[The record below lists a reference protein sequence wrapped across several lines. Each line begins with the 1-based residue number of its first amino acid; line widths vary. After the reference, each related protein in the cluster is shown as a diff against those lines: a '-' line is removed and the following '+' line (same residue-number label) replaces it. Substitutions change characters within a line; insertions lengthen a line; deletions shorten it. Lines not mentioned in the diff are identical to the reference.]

1 MKKIFYLFCVAQ
13 IIIQLLAGKGL
24 LYAQC
29 NDTNGLIAFTGYQI
43 ADAANPQGQK
53 DKFSF
58 VVLDSLPANTAIRFT
73 DRGYTGE
80 PFQSFTDARSDGE
93 LVWTSTQGISPSTT
107 IVITLD
113 GANTIASK
121 GGISGYQGNFDLGLA
136 GDQLFAYVNSPF
148 KIHAA
153 MLINKAGWDTEM
165 AQLEYY
171 PILSSSKSL
180 NPNIAPR
187 QTVIISNLGEDAY
200 QAKLNP
206 ITLTGSRTAL
216 RSQLFAGTFN
226 ISNSLSANLVQ
237 LSASPI
243 TWSASA
249 PTYTAIALNNTTLS
263 STVSD
268 ACYIQWQSSTDGTT
282 FNDVIDGAN
291 FTGAKTANLTLVNK
305 PLTQDTWF
313 RMRLTGAA
321 TTYTP
326 AIHLTIPAISD
337 QPDSDMVCT
346 NSPTS
351 FTVAATG
358 TALSYQW
365 QVNAGSGFTNIA
377 NSTLYSGATAPTLN
391 ISNVTLLNN
400 YKYRVVVSSN
410 IAISDTSTEATLSVN
425 QLSVQQLADN
435 VSCFG
440 GNDGKVGLHVLTHG
454 VQPYTY
460 SWVRQ
465 GTTTVIST
473 DAIVSGLSA
482 GSYTGTITD
491 AMGCSITRTIIVEQ
505 PAAPLEVSSHGKTN
519 VSCYGGANGT
529 ARVVVTGGTLPYTY
543 SWDYAPWITTAEATG
558 LAAGTYTVTVT
569 DAKNCQTTQQ
579 FIITQPAAILSVS
592 FVDEVHVSCH
602 AGTNGQVTAAVTGG
616 TQPYTYSWVRQGTST
631 QIADTQTA
639 SGLTA
644 GTYTVN
650 VTDVNYCQIISNFT
664 ITQPASALSVTLYN
678 KTDVTA
684 YGGSDGTIQVTASG
698 GTPNYSYVW
707 QRQVGAG
714 WTAINQS
721 SNPATNLTPG
731 IYRVTVTDYKGC
743 LQTSA
748 GIIVTQPPNQAPV
761 ISNLNSDAVAWA
773 GVGNTVTLDASGN
786 AGVSDAEMDALNGGL
801 GNYSGASLT
810 LQRGGNITSADVFGF
825 NTLNSSFN
833 VSGNTLQSRGSTFAT
848 FTNTGGVL
856 TISFTSSGT
865 VATKALVN
873 EVLQRIMYRNDTP
886 AGDATIGFTF
896 SDGMASSSANVLVN
910 TDNIYITNTIDTNT
924 INVAD
929 GISFN
934 EAIAIALADA
944 TGTQTLIFANT
955 FANQT
960 VNILNTAISENLTL
974 DISNASGLVLT
985 GGPITVSSGNILT
998 FSNSAG
1004 SAATISSSI
1013 YGNGGINK
1021 AGAGLITLIGV
1032 GSYTGPTQVTAG
1044 TLSVR
1049 GSSISGLSVASGAT
1063 LAGTGNVKS
1072 ITLHNGAILSPGAS
1086 GNDIGT
1092 LTVNENLQLN
1102 AGGTLAIQINGVTA
1116 GTEYDQIVV
1125 NGTVSIQGTL
1135 SVTHGYMPGQ
1145 GDNYSI
1151 IVNDAADVITG
1162 TFTGLPEGGTIT
1174 AAGNSTILT
1183 ASYIGGTG
1191 NDFTLTAPIN
1201 EAPVISNL
1209 NGDAVSYTEG
1219 GAAASI
1225 DAGSNATVTDSDSPD
1240 FNGGN
1245 VRVAITANR
1254 VSAEDVL
1261 SIRNEGT
1268 GAGQIGVSGSNVTY
1282 GGTTIGA
1289 WTGGTGVNDLVFSF
1303 NGNSSVASVQSLI
1316 RNLEYKNTNT
1326 ADPSTSV
1333 RTVTVTVNDGDGGT
1347 STPANVSVQITAVN
1361 DAPTLTATDL
1371 NQTFTEGASAVSLF
1385 SGTTISTI
1393 EVGQAISKLTLTVAN
1408 VSDGNQEILKIDG
1421 FDVPLVIGTK
1431 TTGTNGLTLDL
1442 SVSGS
1447 SVIVQ
1452 LSKVGGIS
1460 PAIMQGIVNGITYRN
1475 TSTNPNTANRI
1486 ITLSSIQDNGGIANG
1501 GVDLTTLSI
1510 ASTVTIVAV
1519 NNVPIVTTSGG
1530 NTTYTEGTAA
1540 VVDAALTVSDPDN
1553 TTLASATVAITG
1565 NFQSGQDVLEFANNG
1580 TTMGNITAAYNAGT
1594 GMLTLSS
1601 AGSTATLAQWQAALR
1616 TVKYGNSSQNPS
1628 TANRTISFKVH
1639 DSGQESVA
1647 ATKTVSV
1654 IAVNDAPVAVDDY
1667 VTVTEDIPATGNVLT
1682 NDSDPEGNALTASLV
1697 IAPVNGTV
1705 VLNADGSFTYTPN
1718 ANYAGRD
1725 SLQYQVC
1732 DNGVPSKCD
1741 TAWLYLTVNPVNDAP
1756 VVSVPTSIAVTE
1768 DVASAL
1774 TGISFSDV
1782 DAGANPVTVTLS
1794 VPTGTLSATSGMGIT
1809 VGGTAAILTLSG
1821 SVSDI
1826 NAFVAAGAVTFTTV
1840 SNATSNVI
1848 LTVSITDN
1856 AHTGGTALSD
1866 SKTTPLLVTAV
1877 NDAPV
1882 NSVPGAQSVDQDATL
1897 VFNSA
1902 NSNLIS
1908 ISDVDAGS
1916 SDVQVNLVA
1925 TNGRMTLGSTSGLLF
1940 SVGNGTNDASLT
1952 FKGTIAN
1959 INTALNGL
1967 VFTPTPGYN
1976 GPASLQIITDD
1987 LGNSGSGGAKTD
1999 TDYIAITVN
2008 SVSPKVI
2015 SVSASTA
2022 NGTYKIDDVIA
2033 LTVTFDQTVMVNT
2046 VGGTPTLLL
2055 ETGAIDRMST
2065 YVSGSGS
2072 NTLTFSY
2079 TVQPGDISADLDY
2092 TSTAALS
2099 LNGATIENIHND
2111 IAILTL
2117 PTVGGSNSIAGQRAI
2132 VIDGVVPTVAMVA
2145 VPTNGYYLLNQNLD
2159 FTIYFSEAVLVDA
2172 IGGTPRLSLTI
2183 GGQTAYADYLS
2194 GSGSPALVFRYTVAA
2209 GLEDHDGVAVG
2220 ALSLNGG
2227 TITDAAGNNAVLTL
2241 NSVGNTTG
2249 VNVDSNPP
2257 VVPANFTATGQD
2269 AQISLAWEAN
2279 METDFEKYIL
2289 YVKPDGGVKTY
2300 LTDIA
2305 KGTEYYTYSGLPNG
2319 ASYEFFL
2326 IAIDQRGHQ
2335 SGEALASAKTMGEQS
2350 ISFAALANLTYGQ
2363 QGVVLTASATSNLPV
2378 SFVSSDSNIAEVYQD
2393 NNDGGKW
2400 KVNAKKVGTV
2410 TITAAQGGNN
2420 VYLPAASVPQSL
2432 TIVPAMLTVT
2442 ADAKT
2447 KVYGEV
2453 DPALT
2458 YMVKASDLRNGDAA
2472 TVVSG
2477 RLTRAQGEAVGNH
2490 DITNVDLAADNY
2502 AINYVKSQL
2511 SITKAVLTVTADA
2524 KTKVYGGADPALTYT
2539 VKASDLRNGDAATVV
2554 SGSLTRAQGEAVG
2567 NYDITNVDLAASNYA
2582 INYVKSALSITKA
2595 VLTVTA
2601 DAKTK
2606 VYGTNDPALTY
2617 IATGFK
2623 RSDSK
2628 SILIGGLTRVEGEN
2642 VGSYAIQRG
2651 TLAAG
2656 DNYTISYTGANLMI
2670 TKATLSGLSFV
2681 NKDVVYDGAVK
2692 SIQLNGTLPTG
2703 VTVVYQNNDKI
2714 NAGSYDVK
2722 AIIAETANY
2731 FGTSFNATL
2740 LIRKAKQTI
2749 SFMAPEVLARDAGK
2763 ISLDVQSSSNLPVQL
2778 MVDDPMVA
2786 TVSGTDLNV
2795 LRLGTVRITAT
2806 QAGNENYEAAAPVN
2820 VSVRVANDASAK
2832 LPIIVHQAVSPNGD
2846 GINEFL
2852 IIEGIRDYIDNK
2864 VTIFDKNGVV
2874 LAEIQG
2880 YDNRDRVFFGKD
2892 HRDGT
2897 YYYYIDVK
2905 DGNTWKREKGFFV
2918 IKR

>member
-1 MKKIFYLFCVAQ
+1 MKLYSILLWLCCLLLLPVKSLLAQTTVDFDGVGFDPVTGDGYGYGKAFGVIESGDNPDELPLAAGFVFRINATGQYDFIVATAGEGYQGSNALFDSNFDVGGITQWSIKKNDNSTFQFKGIFLKDAGLGGSISGTVSAYKAGAKIGNSVAVNFNGTLNQSFATNPDFYDIDEVRIEGLDLNIYVDQFMAGPPYSTNVNAPAQVSSIVIEGSPNSSATTMNFLVTFDKPVTNVSADDFTLIGSGATGTVGTITALSTSVYRVTITGITGEGSIRLDLNGGTNIATVTGNITGSTSFSAGEPHAVGPCGIENFDQGEIDNASSFSNNGLTYQLTGNWKVRKYGTARGLSGSDFHLSGTGTGAMSLKVSTYAFKVGSFYLFLSSDLLGNTPTINGSVTVTGKLAGNQ
-13 IIIQLLAGKGL
+13 KFTQSISSGFNANFASNSGYTFIDLGANGSIAIDELEIQLGGSFQYVDMDNISLCAILNNPPVNSVVPTISGTDKVGNVL
-24 LYAQC
+24 SA
-29 NDTNGLIAFTGYQI
+29 TTG
-43 ADAANPQGQK
+43 
-53 DKFSF
+53 SW
-58 VVLDSLPANTAIRFT
+58 
-73 DRGYTGE
+73 
-80 PFQSFTDARSDGE
+80 TDADGHT
-93 LVWTSTQGISPSTT
+93 LSYTYQWYRADNAGGMNRVPISSATNAT
-107 IVITLD
+107 
-113 GANTIASK
+113 
-121 GGISGYQGNFDLGLA
+121 Y
-136 GDQLFAYVNSPF
+136 
-148 KIHAA
+148 
-153 MLINKAGWDTEM
+153 
-165 AQLEYY
+165 
-171 PILSSSKSL
+171 
-180 NPNIAPR
+180 
-187 QTVIISNLGEDAY
+187 
-200 QAKLNP
+200 
-206 ITLTGSRTAL
+206 TLTTNDAHKHIQVVVTANDGNV
-216 RSQLFAGTFN
+216 GTAQA
-226 ISNSLSANLVQ
+226 NSL
-237 LSASPI
+237 
-243 TWSASA
+243 
-249 PTYTAIALNNTTLS
+249 YTAIQNSTPVNSVVPTISGTALVGNALITTNGTWS
-263 STVSD
+263 DVDGDGRTYTYQWYRADDMSGTNEVVIAGANSASYTTTTSD
-268 ACYIQWQSSTDGTT
+268 AHKYVKSR
-282 FNDVIDGAN
+282 V
-291 FTGAKTANLTLVNK
+291 TANDGNGGITQANSLYTAIQNSAPVNSVV
-305 PLTQDTWF
+305 P
-313 RMRLTGAA
+313 
-321 TTYTP
+321 
-326 AIHLTIPAISD
+326 TIS
-337 QPDSDMVCT
+337 
-346 NSPTS
+346 
-351 FTVAATG
+351 G
-358 TALSYQW
+358 TALSGNTLSTTNGTWSDPDGDSRTYTYQW
-365 QVNAGSGFTNIA
+365 YRADDAIGSNETVILGANTASYMLVPNDVNKYLRVGVTANDGYGGTKVA
-377 NSTLYSGATAPTLN
+377 NSTY
-391 ISNVTLLNN
+391 
-400 YKYRVVVSSN
+400 
-410 IAISDTSTEATLSVN
+410 
-425 QLSVQQLADN
+425 
-435 VSCFG
+435 
-440 GNDGKVGLHVLTHG
+440 
-454 VQPYTY
+454 
-460 SWVRQ
+460 
-465 GTTTVIST
+465 
-473 DAIVSGLSA
+473 
-482 GSYTGTITD
+482 
-491 AMGCSITRTIIVEQ
+491 
-505 PAAPLEVSSHGKTN
+505 
-519 VSCYGGANGT
+519 
-529 ARVVVTGGTLPYTY
+529 
-543 SWDYAPWITTAEATG
+543 
-558 LAAGTYTVTVT
+558 
-569 DAKNCQTTQQ
+569 
-579 FIITQPAAILSVS
+579 
-592 FVDEVHVSCH
+592 
-602 AGTNGQVTAAVTGG
+602 
-616 TQPYTYSWVRQGTST
+616 
-631 QIADTQTA
+631 
-639 SGLTA
+639 
-644 GTYTVN
+644 
-650 VTDVNYCQIISNFT
+650 
-664 ITQPASALSVTLYN
+664 
-678 KTDVTA
+678 
-684 YGGSDGTIQVTASG
+684 
-698 GTPNYSYVW
+698 
-707 QRQVGAG
+707 
-714 WTAINQS
+714 
-721 SNPATNLTPG
+721 
-731 IYRVTVTDYKGC
+731 
-743 LQTSA
+743 
-748 GIIVTQPPNQAPV
+748 
-761 ISNLNSDAVAWA
+761 
-773 GVGNTVTLDASGN
+773 
-786 AGVSDAEMDALNGGL
+786 
-801 GNYSGASLT
+801 
-810 LQRGGNITSADVFGF
+810 
-825 NTLNSSFN
+825 
-833 VSGNTLQSRGSTFAT
+833 
-848 FTNTGGVL
+848 
-856 TISFTSSGT
+856 
-865 VATKALVN
+865 
-873 EVLQRIMYRNDTP
+873 
-886 AGDATIGFTF
+886 
-896 SDGMASSSANVLVN
+896 VLV
-910 TDNIYITNTIDTNT
+910 
-924 INVAD
+924 
-929 GISFN
+929 
-934 EAIAIALADA
+934 
-944 TGTQTLIFANT
+944 
-955 FANQT
+955 
-960 VNILNTAISENLTL
+960 LNTAP
-974 DISNASGLVLT
+974 VL
-985 GGPITVSSGNILT
+985 
-998 FSNSAG
+998 
-1004 SAATISSSI
+1004 
-1013 YGNGGINK
+1013 
-1021 AGAGLITLIGV
+1021 
-1032 GSYTGPTQVTAG
+1032 
-1044 TLSVR
+1044 
-1049 GSSISGLSVASGAT
+1049 
-1063 LAGTGNVKS
+1063 
-1072 ITLHNGAILSPGAS
+1072 
-1086 GNDIGT
+1086 
-1092 LTVNENLQLN
+1092 
-1102 AGGTLAIQINGVTA
+1102 
-1116 GTEYDQIVV
+1116 
-1125 NGTVSIQGTL
+1125 
-1135 SVTHGYMPGQ
+1135 
-1145 GDNYSI
+1145 
-1151 IVNDAADVITG
+1151 
-1162 TFTGLPEGGTIT
+1162 
-1174 AAGNSTILT
+1174 
-1183 ASYIGGTG
+1183 
-1191 NDFTLTAPIN
+1191 
-1201 EAPVISNL
+1201 SNL
-1209 NGDAVSYTEG
+1209 NGDAVIYTEG
-1219 GAAASI
+1219 DAAISI

-1240 FNGGN
+1240 FDGGN

-1254 VSAEDVL
+1254 VSADDVL
-1261 SIRNEGT
+1261 SIRNQGT

-1282 GGTTIGA
+1282 AGVIIGTWSGGI
-1289 WTGGTGVNDLVFSF
+1289 GVNDLVVSF
-1303 NGNSSVASVQSLI
+1303 NGNSSMAGAQALV
-1316 RNLEYKNTNT
+1316 RNLTYINTNT
-1326 ADPSTSV
+1326 TDPSTSA

-1347 STPANVSVQITAVN
+1347 STPANVNLQITAVN
-1361 DAPTLTATDL
+1361 DPPTLTATAL
-1371 NQTFTEGASAVSLF
+1371 NPTFTEGTADVSLF
-1385 SGTTISTI
+1385 NGTSISTI
-1393 EVGQAISKLTLTVAN
+1393 ESGQAISNLTLTVAN
-1408 VSDGNQEILKIDG
+1408 VPDGNNEILKIDG
-1421 FDVPLVIGTK
+1421 FDVPLVSGTK
-1431 TTGTNGLTLDL
+1431 TTGTNGLTVEL
-1442 SVSGS
+1442 SVTGS
-1447 SVIVQ
+1447 FMTVQ

-1475 TSTNPNTANRI
+1475 TSANPNTANRVI
-1486 ITLSSIQDNGGIANG
+1486 MLSSIQDNGG
-1501 GVDLTTLSI
+1501 VDITPLSI
-1510 ASTVTIVAV
+1510 ASTVSVVAV
-1519 NNVPIVTTSGG
+1519 NDAPIVTTSGG

-1540 VVDAALTVSDPDN
+1540 VVDVALTVSDPDN
-1553 TTLASATVAITG
+1553 TTLASATVAIMG
-1565 NFQSGQDVLEFANNG
+1565 NFQAGQDVLEFTNNG

-1616 TVKYGNSSQNPS
+1616 TVKYDNSSQNPS
-1628 TANRTISFKVH
+1628 TANRTISLKVH
-1639 DSGQESVA
+1639 DGGLESVA
-1647 ATKTVSV
+1647 ATKTVYV
-1654 IAVNDAPVAVDDY
+1654 I
-1667 VTVTEDIPATGNVLT
+1667 
-1682 NDSDPEGNALTASLV
+1682 
-1697 IAPVNGTV
+1697 
-1705 VLNADGSFTYTPN
+1705 
-1718 ANYAGRD
+1718 
-1725 SLQYQVC
+1725 
-1732 DNGVPSKCD
+1732 
-1741 TAWLYLTVNPVNDAP
+1741 
-1756 VVSVPTSIAVTE
+1756 
-1768 DVASAL
+1768 
-1774 TGISFSDV
+1774 
-1782 DAGANPVTVTLS
+1782 
-1794 VPTGTLSATSGMGIT
+1794 
-1809 VGGTAAILTLSG
+1809 
-1821 SVSDI
+1821 
-1826 NAFVAAGAVTFTTV
+1826 
-1840 SNATSNVI
+1840 
-1848 LTVSITDN
+1848 
-1856 AHTGGTALSD
+1856 
-1866 SKTTPLLVTAV
+1866 AV

-1902 NSNLIS
+1902 NSNMIS

>member
-1 MKKIFYLFCVAQ
+1 MKTIITFFVRRLLILCFFLVFGQVEGWAQVWHTESFENANHGEAAFTSNGKSFNIISSSTFNPGGYTTTSDFLVQGNYEGAGFNGSGPDNKFIDNDNTNPSTNPGFSLKTTDGSKIQIQKFYLFLSDINLEQ
-13 IIIQLLAGKGL
+13 IQKGMVQINGKLGGREVFTVDLSDTYDYFASSSTSNGYTLIDLVTAGGVNNSLEIIDELEIKASSPFNYVGMDALTWRPAYFSGPTVFKAGK
-24 LYAQC
+24 
-29 NDTNGLIAFTGYQI
+29 FTPF
-43 ADAANPQGQK
+43 ASCANVNSAEQNF
-53 DKFSF
+53 D
-58 VVLDSLPANTAIRFT
+58 V
-73 DRGYTGE
+73 Y
-80 PFQSFTDARSDGE
+80 GE
-93 LVWTSTQGISPSTT
+93 LLSGPVTLNGNATYEYSLTS
-107 IVITLD
+107 
-113 GANTIASK
+113 
-121 GGISGYQGNFDLGLA
+121 
-136 GDQLFAYVNSPF
+136 
-148 KIHAA
+148 
-153 MLINKAGWDTEM
+153 
-165 AQLEYY
+165 
-171 PILSSSKSL
+171 
-180 NPNIAPR
+180 
-187 QTVIISNLGEDAY
+187 
-200 QAKLNP
+200 
-206 ITLTGSRTAL
+206 
-216 RSQLFAGTFN
+216 
-226 ISNSLSANLVQ
+226 
-237 LSASPI
+237 
-243 TWSASA
+243 
-249 PTYTAIALNNTTLS
+249 
-263 STVSD
+263 
-268 ACYIQWQSSTDGTT
+268 
-282 FNDVIDGAN
+282 
-291 FTGAKTANLTLVNK
+291 
-305 PLTQDTWF
+305 
-313 RMRLTGAA
+313 
-321 TTYTP
+321 
-326 AIHLTIPAISD
+326 
-337 QPDSDMVCT
+337 
-346 NSPTS
+346 
-351 FTVAATG
+351 
-358 TALSYQW
+358 
-365 QVNAGSGFTNIA
+365 GSGFTNNLSIPATNNTVSKTTVYVRTVVGAVTGSGNLTLGSTGATNKSIPVAATIA
-377 NSTLYSGATAPTLN
+377 PLPSFIVQPTNSTICAGNNTQFTTTVANASSGLRWEVNTGSGFTAITDGGMYSYASTAGLLITGATAGMN
-391 ISNVTLLNN
+391 G
-400 YKYRVVVSSN
+400 YQYRLS
-410 IAISDTSTEATLSVN
+410 ATN
-425 QLSVQQLADN
+425 
-435 VSCFG
+435 SC
-440 GNDGKVGLHVLTHG
+440 
-454 VQPYTY
+454 
-460 SWVRQ
+460 
-465 GTTTVIST
+465 GTTVST
-473 DAIVSGLSA
+473 
-482 GSYTGTITD
+482 
-491 AMGCSITRTIIVEQ
+491 
-505 PAAPLEVSSHGKTN
+505 
-519 VSCYGGANGT
+519 
-529 ARVVVTGGTLPYTY
+529 
-543 SWDYAPWITTAEATG
+543 
-558 LAAGTYTVTVT
+558 
-569 DAKNCQTTQQ
+569 
-579 FIITQPAAILSVS
+579 
-592 FVDEVHVSCH
+592 
-602 AGTNGQVTAAVTGG
+602 AV
-616 TQPYTYSWVRQGTST
+616 
-631 QIADTQTA
+631 
-639 SGLTA
+639 
-644 GTYTVN
+644 
-650 VTDVNYCQIISNFT
+650 
-664 ITQPASALSVTLYN
+664 
-678 KTDVTA
+678 
-684 YGGSDGTIQVTASG
+684 
-698 GTPNYSYVW
+698 
-707 QRQVGAG
+707 
-714 WTAINQS
+714 
-721 SNPATNLTPG
+721 
-731 IYRVTVTDYKGC
+731 
-743 LQTSA
+743 
-748 GIIVTQPPNQAPV
+748 
-761 ISNLNSDAVAWA
+761 
-773 GVGNTVTLDASGN
+773 
-786 AGVSDAEMDALNGGL
+786 
-801 GNYSGASLT
+801 
-810 LQRGGNITSADVFGF
+810 
-825 NTLNSSFN
+825 
-833 VSGNTLQSRGSTFAT
+833 
-848 FTNTGGVL
+848 
-856 TISFTSSGT
+856 
-865 VATKALVN
+865 
-873 EVLQRIMYRNDTP
+873 
-886 AGDATIGFTF
+886 
-896 SDGMASSSANVLVN
+896 
-910 TDNIYITNTIDTNT
+910 
-924 INVAD
+924 
-929 GISFN
+929 
-934 EAIAIALADA
+934 
-944 TGTQTLIFANT
+944 
-955 FANQT
+955 
-960 VNILNTAISENLTL
+960 
-974 DISNASGLVLT
+974 
-985 GGPITVSSGNILT
+985 
-998 FSNSAG
+998 
-1004 SAATISSSI
+1004 
-1013 YGNGGINK
+1013 
-1021 AGAGLITLIGV
+1021 
-1032 GSYTGPTQVTAG
+1032 
-1044 TLSVR
+1044 
-1049 GSSISGLSVASGAT
+1049 
-1063 LAGTGNVKS
+1063 
-1072 ITLHNGAILSPGAS
+1072 
-1086 GNDIGT
+1086 T
-1092 LTVNENLQLN
+1092 LTVNVAPSISAQPTNSTVL
-1102 AGGTLAIQINGVTA
+1102 A
-1116 GTEYDQIVV
+1116 GTNTTFTATVANATGYQWQVDQ
-1125 NGTVSIQGTL
+1125 GSGFTSIADGGVYSGAATATL
-1135 SVTHGYMPGQ
+1135 T
-1145 GDNYSI
+1145 
-1151 IVNDAADVITG
+1151 ITG
-1162 TFTGLPEGGTIT
+1162 ATVGMNGYEYRLVANGACTPAETSSPVL
-1174 AAGNSTILT
+1174 LT
-1183 ASYIGGTG
+1183 VVT
-1191 NDFTLTAPIN
+1191 NQP
-1201 EAPVISNL
+1201 PVIGNL
-1209 NGDAVSYTEG
+1209 NGDAVTYTEG
-1219 GAAASI
+1219 GAAISI
-1225 DAGSNATVTDSDSPD
+1225 DAGSNTTVTDSDSPD
-1240 FNGGN
+1240 FDGGN

-1261 SIRNEGT
+1261 SIRNQGT

-1282 GGTTIGA
+1282 EGTTIGT
-1289 WTGGTGVNDLVFSF
+1289 WTGGTGVNDLVFTL

-1326 ADPSTSV
+1326 TDPSTSA
-1333 RTVTVTVNDGDGGT
+1333 RTVTVTVNDGDSGT
-1347 STPANVSVQITAVN
+1347 STPANVTVQITAVN
-1361 DAPTLTATDL
+1361 DAPTLTATAL
-1371 NQTFTEGASAVSLF
+1371 NPTFTEGGSAVDLFSAVS
-1385 SGTTISTI
+1385 SSTV
-1393 EVGQAISKLTLTVAN
+1393 ESDQLMRQLTLTLTG
-1408 VSDGNQEILKIDG
+1408 VSDGADEILNIYGSDVALTDGNTIITATDALSVTVTVNTGVAMVTVSKPSGISTLAFNTLIDG
-1421 FDVPLVIGTK
+1421 
-1431 TTGTNGLTLDL
+1431 L
-1442 SVSGS
+1442 S
-1447 SVIVQ
+1447 
-1452 LSKVGGIS
+1452 
-1460 PAIMQGIVNGITYRN
+1460 YRN
-1475 TSTNPNTANRI
+1475 SSTDPTSINRVV
-1486 ITLSSIQDNGGIANG
+1486 TLTGIQDNGGTDNG
-1501 GVDLTTLSI
+1501 GVDMTALSI
-1510 ASTVTIVAV
+1510 ASTVSVVAV
-1519 NNVPIVTTSGG
+1519 NDAPIVTTSGG
-1530 NTTYTEGTAA
+1530 NTTYTEGAAA
-1540 VVDAALTVSDPDN
+1540 VVDVALTVSDPDN
-1553 TTLASATVAITG
+1553 TTLASATAAITG
-1565 NFQSGQDVLEFANNG
+1565 NFQAGEDVLDFTYDGA
-1580 TTMGNITAAYNAGT
+1580 TMGNITAAYNAGIGT
-1594 GMLTLSS
+1594 LTLTSPG
-1601 AGSTATLAQWQAALR
+1601 ATATLAQWQAALR
-1616 TVKYGNSSQNPS
+1616 AVTYDNSSQNPS

-1639 DSGQESVA
+1639 DGGLESVA

-1667 VTVTEDIPATGNVLT
+1667 ITLTEDIPATGNVLT

-1741 TAWLYLTVNPVNDAP
+1741 TAWLHLTVNPVNDAP

-1826 NAFVAAGAVTFTTV
+1826 NAFVAAGAVSFTTA
-1840 SNATSNVI
+1840 SNATSNVT
-1848 LTVSITDN
+1848 LTVSINDN
-1856 AHTGGTALSD
+1856 GHTGGTALSD

-2046 VGGTPTLLL
+2046 GGGIPTLVL

-2099 LNGATIENIHND
+2099 LNGSSIENIHND
-2111 IAILTL
+2111 VAILTL
-2117 PTVGGSNSIAGQRAI
+2117 PTVGSSNSIAGQRAI

-2159 FTIYFSEAVLVDA
+2159 FTIYFSEAVFVDA
-2172 IGGTPRLSLTI
+2172 IGGTPRLSLTV
-2183 GGQTAYADYLS
+2183 GGQTVYANYLS

-2209 GLEDHDGVAVG
+2209 GLEDHDGVAVD

-2257 VVPANFTATGQD
+2257 VVPTNFTATGQD

-2335 SGEALASAKTMGEQS
+2335 SGEASASAKTMGEQS

-2363 QGVVLTASATSNLPV
+2363 QGVVLTASATSNLAV

-2432 TIVPAMLTVT
+2432 TIVPAILTVT
-2442 ADAKT
+2442 ADVKT
-2447 KVYGEV
+2447 KVYGE
-2453 DPALT
+2453 A
-2458 YMVKASDLRNGDAA
+2458 N
-2472 TVVSG
+2472 
-2477 RLTRAQGEAVGNH
+2477 
-2490 DITNVDLAADNY
+2490 
-2502 AINYVKSQL
+2502 
-2511 SITKAVLTVTADA
+2511 
-2524 KTKVYGGADPALTYT
+2524 PALTYT

-2567 NYDITNVDLAASNYA
+2567 NYDITNVDLAADNYA
-2582 INYVKSALSITKA
+2582 INYVKSQLSITKA

-2606 VYGTNDPALTY
+2606 VYGEADPALTY
-2617 IATGFK
+2617 MVKASDLRNGDAATVVSGSLTRAQGEAVGSYDITNVDLAADNYTINYVKSQLSITKAVLTVTADAKTKVYGDADPALTYTVKASDLRNGDAATVVSGSLTRAQGESVGNYDITNVDLAASNYAINYVKSELSITKAVLTVTADAKAKVYGTNDPTLTYIPTGFK
-2623 RSDSK
+2623 RTDSK

-2651 TLAAG
+2651 TLTAG

-2714 NAGSYDVK
+2714 NAGSYEVK
-2722 AIIAETANY
+2722 AVIAETANY

-2749 SFMAPEVLARDAGK
+2749 SFNAPEVLARDAGK
-2763 ISLDVQSSSNLPVQL
+2763 VSLDVQSSSGLPVSL
-2778 MVDDPMVA
+2778 TVDDPMVG

-2806 QAGNENYEAAAPVN
+2806 QAGNENYEAAAPVT